1 MNPAPTGLPAPTCLP
16 THEAALARDLT
27 CLGLPPANW
36 PATIPG
42 PNGAPMPDV
51 LVIGAGMLGI
61 AAAAAL
67 TFKGIRNIQVL
78 DQSAPGREGPWTSY
92 ARMDFLRSP
101 KQLPGPCLGIP
112 ALTFRAWYEASHGP
126 EAWERLYKIPNE
138 VWQDYL
144 SWLQRVLALPIRHNT
159 AVKNLTAH
167 PRHIEAHLADGT
179 SIHARRVVLAT
190 GRAGAGGLAIPPCVD
205 PALFPD
211 RAAHTNAPYNPAA
224 LRGKRVAVL
233 GAGNSAWDHAATA
246 LEAGAAQVEIYARRK
261 TLPQINKGRGSA
273 NPGFFEGWAALDA
286 AQRWELLVYMND
298 LQSPPPHES
307 VLRAL
312 RQPNLHVHLGCEILA
327 AQRSANAIALTLPT
341 GRSEADFLIV
351 ATGFAIDLARE
362 PILSSLHPHI
372 ATWADTYTP
381 PAHLVRPELGKFPWL
396 AEDFSLVARQP
407 GDCPALPR
415 IHLFNHGAMASMGQI
430 ASDIPGVNV
439 AAERLASR
447 LAQHF
452 AREDFRQLRERL
464 EAFAEPELRD
474 TPFYVR

>member
-1 MNPAPTGLPAPTCLP
+1 MNPVPIGLP
-16 THEAALARDLT
+16 THEAALARDLA

-36 PATIPG
+36 PATMRG
-42 PNGAPMPDV
+42 PEGTAMFDV

-101 KQLPGPCLGIP
+101 KHLPGPCLGIP
-112 ALTFRAWYEASHGP
+112 ALTFRAWYEATHGP
-126 EAWERLYKIPNE
+126 AAWERLYKIPNQD
-138 VWQDYL
+138 WQDYL
-144 SWLQRVLALPIRHNT
+144 FWLQQVLALPIQHRT
-159 AVKNLTAH
+159 AVQSLTAH
-167 PRHIEAHLADGT
+167 PRHIEARLADGT
-179 SIHARRVVLAT
+179 STHARRVVLAT
-190 GRAGAGGLAIPPCVD
+190 GRGGAGGLAVPPFVD

-211 RAAHTNAPYNPAA
+211 RAAHSNAPYDVAA

-233 GAGNSAWDHAATA
+233 GAGNSAWDHAAAA

-286 AQRWELLVYMND
+286 AQRWELLVYMHD

-312 RQPNLHVHLGCEILA
+312 RQPHLHVHLGCEIRA
-327 AQRSANAIALTLPT
+327 THRTATGIALTLPT
-341 GRSEADFLIV
+341 GQSEADFLIV

-362 PILSSLHPHI
+362 PILRSLHSQI
-372 ATWADTYTP
+372 TTWADTCTP

-396 AEDFSLVARQP
+396 ADDFSLVERQP
-407 GDCPALPR
+407 GECPALPR
-415 IHLFNHGAMASMGQI
+415 IHLFNHGAAASMGQI

-447 LAQHF
+447 IAQHF
-452 AREDFRQLRERL
+452 AREDFNQLRERL
-464 EAFAEPELRD
+464 EFFAEAELKD
-474 TPFYVR
+474 TPFYAP